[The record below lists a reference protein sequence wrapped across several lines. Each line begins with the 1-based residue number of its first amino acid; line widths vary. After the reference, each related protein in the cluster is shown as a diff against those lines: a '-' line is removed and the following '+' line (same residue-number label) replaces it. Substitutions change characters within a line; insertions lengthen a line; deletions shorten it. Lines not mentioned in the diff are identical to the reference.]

1 MTTHADRDTKL
12 FTHAG
17 ISLLDN
23 KYKVRYATDAARIK
37 VLAKNGHRNIDLIE
51 LKHPMTKRQAID
63 YLVAMQFDNGN
74 RRVAAALLA
83 EQIKRTPASELAAT
97 ELVDT
102 VEDTTEDTVEDTVEA
117 EFADED
123 IAHLVD

>member
-37 VLAKNGHRNIDLIE
+37 VLAKNGHRNIDIIE
-51 LKHPMTKRQAID
+51 LKHAMTKREAVD

-74 RRVAAALLA
+74 RRVAAALAA
-83 EQIKRTPASELAAT
+83 EQAKRTPASEQAAV
-97 ELVDT
+97 EDVADT
-102 VEDTTEDTVEDTVEA
+102 VEDTAEDTAA

-123 IAHLVD
+123 IAHLAD

>member
-17 ISLLDN
+17 VSLLDN

-37 VLAKNGHRNIDLIE
+37 VLAKNGHRNIDIIE
-51 LKHPMTKRQAID
+51 LKHAMTKREAVD

-83 EQIKRTPASELAAT
+83 EQAKRTPAIKPAA
-97 ELVDT
+97 
-102 VEDTTEDTVEDTVEA
+102 VEDTAEEAVEDSTA

-123 IAHLVD
+123 IAHLADI